1 MKRILTLLTV
11 LTLSLTAA
19 LAETVPVVT
28 ATPASTTPSAAP
40 TVMPTPTPAPT
51 PSPTP
56 EPYGT
61 EYILEEF
68 TVRLSDDLIPLDE
81 EALAG
86 YAAAA
91 QSDFPDSGEMRLVAA
106 NEDFSAAISF
116 ALAPS
121 DQSAADAAREAAQT
135 ILGSDAGVVETRFG
149 GNDCAC
155 FACSIGDMT
164 FHSYYFALD
173 GQLLVVTASGLEDAD
188 LASILENLTF

>member
-11 LTLSLTAA
+11 LALSLTAA

-28 ATPASTTPSAAP
+28 ATPASTGL
-40 TVMPTPTPAPT
+40 TPTPT

-56 EPYGT
+56 EPFGT
-61 EYILEEF
+61 EYVLDEF
-68 TVRLSDDLIPLDE
+68 TVRLSDALLPLDE

-86 YAAAA
+86 YNAAA

-106 NEDFSAAISF
+106 NADYSAAISF

-121 DQSAADAAREAAQT
+121 EQSAAEAAREAAQT
-135 ILGSDAGVVETRFG
+135 ILGSDAGVVETRFAE
-149 GNDCAC
+149 NVCAC

-164 FHSYYFALD
+164 FHIYYFALD
-173 GQLLVVTASGLEDAD
+173 GQILIVTASGLEETD
-188 LASILENLTF
+188 LAAILESLNF

>member
-11 LTLSLTAA
+11 LALSLTAA

-28 ATPASTTPSAAP
+28 ATPASTGL
-40 TVMPTPTPAPT
+40 TPTPT

-56 EPYGT
+56 EPFGT
-61 EYILEEF
+61 EYVLDEF
-68 TVRLSDDLIPLDE
+68 TVRLSDALLPLDE

-86 YAAAA
+86 YNAAA

-106 NEDFSAAISF
+106 NADYSAAISF

-121 DQSAADAAREAAQT
+121 EQSAAEAAREAAQT
-135 ILGSDAGVVETRFG
+135 ILGSDAGVVETRFAE
-149 GNDCAC
+149 NVCAC

-164 FHSYYFALD
+164 FHIYYFALD
-173 GQLLVVTASGLEDAD
+173 GQILTVNASGLEETD
-188 LASILENLTF
+188 LAAILESLTF

>member
-11 LTLSLTAA
+11 LALSLTAA

-28 ATPASTTPSAAP
+28 ATPASTGL
-40 TVMPTPTPAPT
+40 TPTPT

-56 EPYGT
+56 EPFGT
-61 EYILEEF
+61 EYVLDEF
-68 TVRLSDDLIPLDE
+68 TVRLSDALLPLDE

-86 YAAAA
+86 YNAAA

-106 NEDFSAAISF
+106 NADYSAAISF

-121 DQSAADAAREAAQT
+121 EQSAAEAAREAAQT
-135 ILGSDAGVVETRFG
+135 ILGSDAGVVETRFAE
-149 GNDCAC
+149 NVCAC

-164 FHSYYFALD
+164 FHIYCFALD
-173 GQLLVVTASGLEDAD
+173 GQLLTVTASGLVDAD
-188 LASILENLTF
+188 LAAILESLTF

>member
-11 LTLSLTAA
+11 LALSLTAA

-28 ATPASTTPSAAP
+28 ATPASTGL
-40 TVMPTPTPAPT
+40 TPTPT

-56 EPYGT
+56 EPFGT
-61 EYILEEF
+61 EYVLDEF
-68 TVRLSDDLIPLDE
+68 TVRLSDALLPLDE

-86 YAAAA
+86 YNAAA

-106 NEDFSAAISF
+106 NADYSAAISF

-121 DQSAADAAREAAQT
+121 EQSAAEAAREAAQT
-135 ILGSDAGVVETRFG
+135 ILGSDAVVVETRFG
-149 GNDCAC
+149 ENVCAC

-164 FHSYYFALD
+164 FHIYYFALD
-173 GQLLVVTASGLEDAD
+173 GQLLTVTASGLEETD
-188 LASILENLTF
+188 LAAILESLTF

>member
-11 LTLSLTAA
+11 LALSLTAA

-28 ATPASTTPSAAP
+28 ATPASTGL
-40 TVMPTPTPAPT
+40 TPTPT

-56 EPYGT
+56 EPFGT
-61 EYILEEF
+61 EYVLDEF
-68 TVRLSDDLIPLDE
+68 TVRLSDALLPLDE

-86 YAAAA
+86 YNAAA

-106 NEDFSAAISF
+106 NADYSAAISF

-121 DQSAADAAREAAQT
+121 EQSAAEAAREAAQT
-135 ILGSDAGVVETRFG
+135 ILGSDAGVVETRFAE
-149 GNDCAC
+149 NVCAC

-164 FHSYYFALD
+164 FHIYYFALD
-173 GQLLVVTASGLEDAD
+173 GQLLTVTASGVEESD
-188 LASILENLTF
+188 LAAILESLTF

>member
-1 MKRILTLLTV
+1 MKRILVLLAV
-11 LTLSLTAA
+11 LALSLSAA

-28 ATPASTTPSAAP
+28 STPASTGLT
-40 TVMPTPTPAPT
+40 PT

-56 EPYGT
+56 EPFGT
-61 EYILEEF
+61 EYVLDEF
-68 TVRLSDDLIPLDE
+68 TVRLSDELLPLDE

-91 QSDFPDSGEMRLVAA
+91 ASDFPDSGEMRLVAA
-106 NEDFSAAISF
+106 NADYSAAISF

-121 DQSAADAAREAAQT
+121 EQSAAEAAREAAQT

-173 GQLLVVTASGLEDAD
+173 GQLLVVTASGLEDTD
-188 LASILENLTF
+188 LASILDNLSFNL

>member
-11 LTLSLTAA
+11 LALSLTAA

-28 ATPASTTPSAAP
+28 ATPASTGL
-40 TVMPTPTPAPT
+40 TPTPT

-56 EPYGT
+56 EPFGT
-61 EYILEEF
+61 QYVLDEF
-68 TVRLSDDLIPLDE
+68 TVRLSDDLLPLEGD
-81 EALAG
+81 ALAG
-86 YAAAA
+86 YNAAV

-106 NEDFSAAISF
+106 NADYSAAISF

-121 DQSAADAAREAAQT
+121 GQSAAEAAREAAQT

-149 GNDCAC
+149 GNACAC
-155 FACSIGDMT
+155 FACAIGDMT

-173 GQLLVVTASGLEDAD
+173 GQLLVVTASGLADTD
-188 LASILENLTF
+188 LAAILENLTF

>member
-1 MKRILTLLTV
+1 MKRILTLLEV
-11 LTLSLTAA
+11 LALSLTAA

-28 ATPASTTPSAAP
+28 ATPASTGLTPTLTPS
-40 TVMPTPTPAPT
+40 

-56 EPYGT
+56 EPFGT
-61 EYILEEF
+61 EYVLDEF
-68 TVRLSDDLIPLDE
+68 TVRLSDVLLPLDE

-86 YAAAA
+86 YNAAA

-106 NEDFSAAISF
+106 NADYSAAISF

-121 DQSAADAAREAAQT
+121 EQSAAEAAREAAQT

-149 GNDCAC
+149 ENVCAC

-164 FHSYYFALD
+164 FHIYYFALD
-173 GQLLVVTASGLEDAD
+173 GQILTVTASGLEETD
-188 LASILENLTF
+188 LAAILESLTF